1 MEQKTGALCAT
12 QLHSGDRKRSY
23 YSLLSAHFFE
33 ALRLPLPAFFPI
45 FHSSRLVHVVVT
57 ALQPLPSLR
66 ASWFTPEPGGE
77 YQSGKKVKAS
87 STAIFVHHATH
98 VSGPSIETVDVIG
111 YTQPTLSAPLP
122 LVSSLLYNISLELVF
137 CAAALR
143 RSDGNY
149 VINGNWAI
157 NWSGEY
163 EAVGTRFTYRR
174 QDSNNGEL
182 IEAPGPL
189 LEPVDLMVGTIRL

>member
-1 MEQKTGALCAT
+1 M
-12 QLHSGDRKRSY
+12 
-23 YSLLSAHFFE
+23 
-33 ALRLPLPAFFPI
+33 
-45 FHSSRLVHVVVT
+45 
-57 ALQPLPSLR
+57 
-66 ASWFTPEPGGE
+66 
-77 YQSGKKVKAS
+77 
-87 STAIFVHHATH
+87 
-98 VSGPSIETVDVIG
+98 
-111 YTQPTLSAPLP
+111 
-122 LVSSLLYNISLELVF
+122 F

-174 QDSNNGEL
+174 QEANHGEL

-189 LEPVDLMVGTIRL
+189 LEPVDLMVGTISLLLTIQFIRRTRSSSSLPCAHWIRYEYIANMGSLSPKAVLQDILPINFTFY